1 MPNLP
6 AHQFGPEKDIHQL
19 IQVSLGQDSAD
30 IIVTNGRLLN
40 VFTGEL
46 IDGLS
51 VCTKGPWI
59 AYVGDNTDPKVGRY
73 TQIIDA
79 DGRTLIPGLIDGHT
93 HLAWMGNIEAFV
105 KPLMIGGTTTL
116 ITECMEVYPVA
127 GLAGVLDFLDALAN
141 QPIKIFATAPF
152 MASISRAT
160 RGIPKEVLRQLLARS
175 DIVGIGE
182 SYWQAVLQEPDD
194 AADILGET
202 LRWGKT
208 IEGHTAGA
216 RGDKLSAYLD
226 TGVSSCHEPIKADE
240 VLERLRLGLH
250 VMIREGSIRRDLET
264 ISAIRKTGIDTR
276 RLLLVTD
283 GLSPQDLI
291 EKGGMEYVVQ
301 KAIDCGFKP
310 VSAIQMATLNVAE
323 HFRLDSI
330 LGSIAPGR
338 CADMLIVPD
347 LHNIKA
353 DIVISNGI
361 VAAECGKATID
372 PRPHKFRPASYK
384 TIQLDRDIQP
394 EELRIDTAGATQAK
408 GRVIEMITDL
418 VTKETILALPIR
430 DGQII
435 GDTGI
440 DLALV
445 AAIDRTQMPGKTGL
459 GLIKGFGLKNG
470 AVACSA
476 AWDTSVIIVV
486 GTSTQSM
493 AQSVNR
499 IRAIQGGAVVC
510 ADGKILA
517 ELALPVFGLMSEEP
531 LDRITHELENI
542 KRAVNQ
548 LGCPFPDPL
557 LSLVTLTGAAIPY
570 LRICEEGLVNLK
582 DGKLVKLFVD

>member
-1 MPNLP
+1 
-6 AHQFGPEKDIHQL
+6 
-19 IQVSLGQDSAD
+19 
-30 IIVTNGRLLN
+30 
-40 VFTGEL
+40 
-46 IDGLS
+46 
-51 VCTKGPWI
+51 
-59 AYVGDNTDPKVGRY
+59 
-73 TQIIDA
+73 
-79 DGRTLIPGLIDGHT
+79 
-93 HLAWMGNIEAFV
+93 MGNVAAFI

-116 ITECMEVYPVA
+116 VTECMEVYPVA

-141 QPIKIFATAPF
+141 QPIKLLATAPF
-152 MASISRAT
+152 MASISQAA
-160 RGIPKEVLRQLLARS
+160 RGIPLEALRQLLARN

-182 SYWQAVLQEPDD
+182 SYWQAVLQKPDD
-194 AADILGET
+194 AADLLAET

-216 RGDKLSAYLD
+216 RGDKLSAYLA
-226 TGVSSCHEPIKADE
+226 TGVSSCHEPIKAEE

-250 VMIREGSIRRDLET
+250 VMIREGSIRRDLEA
-264 ISAIRKTGIDTR
+264 ISAIRNTGIDTR

-291 EKGGMEYVVQ
+291 DKGGMEYVVQ
-301 KAIDCGFKP
+301 KAIDSGFEP

-330 LGSIAPGR
+330 IGSIAPGR

-347 LHNIKA
+347 LHNIEA

-361 VAAECGKATID
+361 VAAESGRATTL
-372 PRPHKFRPASYK
+372 PRPHQYQAASYK

-394 EELRIDTAGATQAK
+394 EEFRIENPGTTQVK
-408 GRVIEMITDL
+408 GRVIEMVTDL
-418 VTKETILALPIR
+418 VTKETILPLPIR
-430 DGQII
+430 DGQIAA
-435 GDTGI
+435 DTDL
-440 DLALV
+440 DLALI
-445 AAIDRTQMPGKTGL
+445 AAIDRTQEPGKTSL
-459 GLIKGFGLKNG
+459 GLIQGFGLKNG

-499 IRAIQGGAVVC
+499 IRSMQGGAVVC
-510 ADGKILA
+510 AEGKILA
-517 ELALPVFGLMSEEP
+517 ELALPIFGLMSEEP
-531 LDRITHELENI
+531 LDKIAHKLDRI

-582 DGKLVKLFVD
+582 DGKLVNMFVD